1 MIRIPAI
8 AIRRPRSLLRKE
20 TSAPVDV
27 ANGAK
32 DALRR
37 RHNLALAEKRK
48 DEALA
53 RAALDG
59 RIYL

>member
-1 MIRIPAI
+1 LA
-8 AIRRPRSLLRKE
+8 L
-20 TSAPVDV
+20 VDV
-27 ANGAK
+27 ANGAE

-37 RHNLALAEKRK
+37 RHNLTLAEKRK